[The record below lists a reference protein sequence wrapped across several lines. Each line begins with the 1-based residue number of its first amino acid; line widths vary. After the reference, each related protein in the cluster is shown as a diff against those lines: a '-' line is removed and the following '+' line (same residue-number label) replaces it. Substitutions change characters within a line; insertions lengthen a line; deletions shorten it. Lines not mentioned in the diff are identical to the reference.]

1 MRKASESEFRSI
13 STLKGY
19 REEQR
24 KIKRTKKDYPVGM
37 GGKKNPKQTIISQKP
52 SEDNIARRKMSSV
65 SNAANKSST
74 MQTEN

>member
-13 STLKGY
+13 STLKGC

-37 GGKKNPKQTIISQKP
+37 GGKKKTQTIISQKA

-65 SNAANKSST
+65 SNAANRSST